1 MWLSSLERMLSHII
15 VYLTVFVV
23 LALPVGNAICY
34 IAFREDDLPDEHEES
49 ILKALLEPFE
59 LILLGDKWIVYK
71 VYI

>member
-1 MWLSSLERMLSHII
+1 MLSHII

-34 IAFREDDLPDEHEES
+34 IALREDDLPDEHEES
-49 ILKALLEPFE
+49 ILKAFFEPFE

-71 VYI
+71 VYV